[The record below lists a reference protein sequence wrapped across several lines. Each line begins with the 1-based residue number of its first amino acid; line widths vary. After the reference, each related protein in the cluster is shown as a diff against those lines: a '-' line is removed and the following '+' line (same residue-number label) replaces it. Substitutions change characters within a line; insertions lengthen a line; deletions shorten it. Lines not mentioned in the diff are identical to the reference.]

1 MLILIPGHYGVHK
14 AEEESKMAASPAEAM
29 RKEIAA
35 QTKSFY
41 GTPPKVVKGEDIKGH
56 EQKFDWALVQ
66 SKPKDWEFMKQSGDV
81 LRNLPETWTAYA
93 QDEGGRL
100 GIVQMEYKE
109 LMEAKTPE
117 AREHEL
123 VHLASACLHLW
134 RYYEHID

>member
-1 MLILIPGHYGVHK
+1 MLILIPGHYGQHK
-14 AEEESKMAASPAEAM
+14 AEEEQGESYFAKT
-29 RKEIAA
+29 KEV
-35 QTKSFY
+35 QSYY
-41 GTPPKVVKGEDIKGH
+41 GKTPKVVHGADIKGH
-56 EQKFDWALVQ
+56 EGKFDWALVQ
-66 SKPKDWEFMKQSGDV
+66 SKPKDWEFMAQSGEV